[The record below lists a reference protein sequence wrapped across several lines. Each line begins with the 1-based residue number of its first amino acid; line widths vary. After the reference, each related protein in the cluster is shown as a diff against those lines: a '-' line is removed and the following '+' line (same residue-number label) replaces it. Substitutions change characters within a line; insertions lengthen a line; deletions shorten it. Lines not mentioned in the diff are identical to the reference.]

1 MKKLLTAALCAAS
14 LSACAQTPH
23 LDVCKGAELRRTAYL
38 TAIEAVAVLEL
49 SGRPVPQAAF
59 IARDATQ
66 LALLILNRNCPRAAP
81 TVTPAAPR

>member
-14 LSACAQTPH
+14 LSACAQSLH
-23 LDVCKGAELRRTAYL
+23 LDVCKGAELRRTAYS

-59 IARDATQ
+59 IARDAAR
-66 LALLILNRNCPRAAP
+66 LALSILDQNCPRAAP
-81 TVTPAAPR
+81 TATTAAN

>member
-1 MKKLLTAALCAAS
+1 
-14 LSACAQTPH
+14 
-23 LDVCKGAELRRTAYL
+23 L

-81 TVTPAAPR
+81 ITTTASS

>member
-1 MKKLLTAALCAAS
+1 MKLLTAALCAAS

-81 TVTPAAPR
+81 TTTTASS